1 MTIEI
6 KKSVKPIKYKS
17 AIDILEDRLEQIK
30 VNKNKELI
38 WILEHE
44 EIYTGGTSFSENEIL
59 DKSINFIKTNR
70 GGKITYHGPGQL
82 VFYFVIDLNK
92 RGKNI
97 KKIITAIER
106 TIIDTL
112 KNYNIECFAELY
124 EKATSRKQ
132 SYFVGSSCKT
142 ERVGVVQ
149 DFWTDPNADYLP
161 IFSKQNYLIIKTFEH
176 SQVSV
181 PLYPPSLGVQ
191 PIRQYGS
198 IEDNFS
204 SFKTIINQSKA
215 RTITDYGK
223 IIDLTFE
230 GVPLNAITEIENE
243 KYRFLI
249 QYPIKTINVNEEVKM
264 VQPDTGPILF
274 SDLNHDYEM
283 IMENLELAFIAWN
296 KTDYSEFLVRKEKK
310 LNQEFSVY
318 HYHEVKKMKVINSI
332 II

>member
-1 MTIEI
+1 MCIR
-6 KKSVKPIKYKS
+6 
-17 AIDILEDRLEQIK
+17 DR
-30 VNKNKELI
+30 
-38 WILEHE
+38 
-44 EIYTGGTSFSENEIL
+44 
-59 DKSINFIKTNR
+59 
-70 GGKITYHGPGQL
+70 
-82 VFYFVIDLNK
+82 
-92 RGKNI
+92 
-97 KKIITAIER
+97 
-106 TIIDTL
+106 
-112 KNYNIECFAELY
+112 
-124 EKATSRKQ
+124 
-132 SYFVGSSCKT
+132 T

-264 VQPDTGPILF
+264 IQPDTGPILF
-274 SDLNHDYEM
+274 SDLNHDFEI

-296 KTDYSEFLVRKEKK
+296 KIDYAEFLVRKEKK
-310 LNQEFSVY
+310 LNQEFSVF